1 MQKDWQSDPH
11 VFVHA
16 DDIKTHEQ
24 FFNFTKQFLL
34 FKQDKLV
41 SVLTCSMHIENKI
54 MPNSRMQ
61 RKLSVLQKK
70 SDHIRVPEK

>member
-1 MQKDWQSDPH
+1 

-41 SVLTCSMHIENKI
+41 SVLTCSMHMHCRPIEKN
-54 MPNSRMQ
+54 NAQ
-61 RKLSVLQKK
+61 FTYTTKLSVLQ
-70 SDHIRVPEK
+70 

>member
-41 SVLTCSMHIENKI
+41 SVLTCKHTNILFSFSFLFFRYSHMITF
-54 MPNSRMQ
+54 
-61 RKLSVLQKK
+61 VLQNW
-70 SDHIRVPEK
+70 